1 MSSEAQETLESLLT
15 ALGFDATVQE
25 KHTEDG
31 LLLDVE
37 VEDSGRLIGRK
48 GQTLTAL
55 QYLVNRML
63 HRASKDAPK
72 VTIDIGR
79 YRAQLKEELIRKATE
94 GAEKCRRWGDVVELP
109 PMSAFD
115 RRIVHHALKDDEAV
129 QTVSIEVENNEFK
142 ALLIKPAD

>member
-1 MSSEAQETLESLLT
+1 
-15 ALGFDATVQE
+15 
-25 KHTEDG
+25 
-31 LLLDVE
+31 
-37 VEDSGRLIGRK
+37 
-48 GQTLTAL
+48 
-55 QYLVNRML
+55 ML
-63 HRASKDAPK
+63 HWASKDAPK